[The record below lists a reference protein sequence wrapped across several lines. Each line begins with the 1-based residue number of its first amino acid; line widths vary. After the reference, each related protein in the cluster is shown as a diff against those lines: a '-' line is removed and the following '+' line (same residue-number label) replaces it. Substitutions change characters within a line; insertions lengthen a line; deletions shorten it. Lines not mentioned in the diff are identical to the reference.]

1 MTGLHMIWY
10 TFSHIMSWL
19 QHLFSLMKQ
28 VVYPCI
34 IPLGSNNQSFMKTVY
49 VAMWPVSNTK
59 CFMKKE
65 YNGMWRVSSNKY
77 FMKKWTYEYIC
88 IIMAWLQHLLYE
100 SQRERERWPTC
111 PNQLQQVSGVACFCG
126 VYLWTLLSTL
136 VSSHGN
142 SRRITYRLQSLLM
155 NGFVLYLTEQYHGK
169 ETWKLCV
176 IQQLQTVCSGVFP
189 NMHTCTRVAYV
200 YHRHW
205 SSEWNYIHVCT
216 FGGLGVL
223 QHTVSMLYKRNN
235 RLFLFGYNEFGKCFV
250 FVFLTQN

>member
-100 SQRERERWPTC
+100 SQRERERDDLRVPISSSKCQELPASVVFTFGRYCPHWCPPTEIPGASPIGC
-111 PNQLQQVSGVACFCG
+111 RACWWMALYCILPSNIMVKKPGNYVWFSSYKQS
-126 VYLWTLLSTL
+126 VL
-136 VSSHGN
+136 VSFQ
-142 SRRITYRLQSLLM
+142 I
-155 NGFVLYLTEQYHGK
+155 
-169 ETWKLCV
+169 C
-176 IQQLQTVCSGVFP
+176 
-189 NMHTCTRVAYV
+189 
-200 YHRHW
+200 
-205 SSEWNYIHVCT
+205 IHV
-216 FGGLGVL
+216 
-223 QHTVSMLYKRNN
+223 H
-235 RLFLFGYNEFGKCFV
+235 E
-250 FVFLTQN
+250 